1 MLNNSDLYFI
11 FPSQEDIN
19 LRLHFKGEHYV
30 E

>member
-1 MLNNSDLYFI
+1 MLNNSDPNFI

-19 LRLHFKGEHYV
+19 LRIPFKGEHYV

>member
-1 MLNNSDLYFI
+1 MLNNPALDFI

-19 LRLHFKGEHYV
+19 LRIPFKGEYDV